1 MIYSLIVLHFFTN
14 IRSKKA
20 RAEMHNYV
28 LAVLLGLAAASP
40 APTPSAINPFA
51 GDDDFVAGGACT
63 ASVCVG
69 NERSVC
75 TQYALS
81 VASSRPNHAS

>member
-14 IRSKKA
+14 IRSEKA

-40 APTPSAINPFA
+40 APTPSAVNPFA
-51 GDDDFVAGGACT
+51 GDDDFVVGGACT
-63 ASVCVG
+63 ASACAG
-69 NERSVC
+69 NEGSIR

-81 VASSRPNHAS
+81 FA